1 MLQSTAADGSAYY
14 TVFTCRDYCYVIP
27 DTKINTS
34 PHSIQFNKRS
44 IELTVNNIVKIHS
57 VHSHRDL
64 METCSLSW
72 IGGYNIYYLWYL
84 IQDATAVNTHNSAR
98 QQLEHY
104 LQNQFPLKTTLTVT
118 QHLFS
123 YYENNH
129 NIHNITLQSND
140 KACIL
145 SKSVTKHCK
154 QSNQNIRTTGC

>member
-1 MLQSTAADGSAYY
+1 
-14 TVFTCRDYCYVIP
+14 
-27 DTKINTS
+27 
-34 PHSIQFNKRS
+34 
-44 IELTVNNIVKIHS
+44 
-57 VHSHRDL
+57 

-123 YYENNH
+123 YENNH

-154 QSNQNIRTTGC
+154 QSNQNIRTTGCWNKACRYTKPIIMIIGNDQCYQWITESLPLCLVTMLLLLVADWCIVLPGSA